1 MASIVLKSLSIFL
14 GLFFIFV
21 GIMKITPYI
30 SKELHKD
37 LRTEYVK
44 YAKVIPLGRIFNVK
58 IPSKWFR
65 RSIGGLEI
73 LCGIALTFIPH
84 KRTKQVAN
92 LILLSL
98 MIGAI
103 YLHWM
108 VDDKLERSA
117 PALVFFF
124 MLTCRLVVEWQIQRQ
139 STIKPDAK
147 TSNATPSSDI
157 PKKSTKHE

>member
-1 MASIVLKSLSIFL
+1 
-14 GLFFIFV
+14 
-21 GIMKITPYI
+21 MKLTPYI
-30 SKELHKD
+30 SRELHKD

-44 YAKVIPLGRIFNVK
+44 YAKVIAPLGRLFNVK
-58 IPSKWFR
+58 IASKWFR

-92 LILLSL
+92 FILLSL

-139 STIKPDAK
+139 IAKDAK
-147 TSNATPSSDI
+147 DAKITNGNASADAANKLT
-157 PKKSTKHE
+157 KSE

>member
-1 MASIVLKSLSIFL
+1 
-14 GLFFIFV
+14 
-21 GIMKITPYI
+21 MKLTPYI
-30 SKELHKD
+30 SRELHKD

-44 YAKVIPLGRIFNVK
+44 YTKVISPVGRLLNIK
-58 IPSKWFR
+58 IASKWFR
-65 RSIGGLEI
+65 RSVGGLEI

-92 LILLSL
+92 FILLSL

-139 STIKPDAK
+139 MLAAAK
-147 TSNATPSSDI
+147 QEAKLSSGEASA
-157 PKKSTKHE
+157 KSTKSE